1 MIRKLMQS
9 YYAKISLACICIV
22 SIVTG
27 VFSCLCYGLISRQ
40 NVSEHLNNYNILAN
54 NQSAALS
61 SRLASFSDFFYPVFN
76 DPEAYEALCELYLSP
91 NGSLSNE
98 TTDLLLDTMNALC
111 ASDPYC
117 CGMLLLTRTGRLYQY
132 DTKYVSLIPLNFV
145 RTTFRFTPYQ
155 IQIITDS
162 QISELSSDL
171 ELPASHVYGLSG
183 TLFRYKG
190 NELENLG
197 YMIAL
202 YSTEEFGN
210 ILTSSGL
217 EDTAEYTITDSAFS
231 VIYSSEGN
239 YDSGNIESLLS
250 QPVRDTVNNARLIS
264 AAGNDYYISS
274 LYQNNYDYYTTYV
287 LPAENIPASAAQTL
301 LLLFSLLLPLGCILL
316 YSTVFR
322 SSGRKVRNILNS
334 MEIVGRNNLSYRMA
348 IPKGNDEF
356 ASITHSFNH
365 MCDELQKNV
374 ENVYLFEIS
383 QRKSELYAMQT
394 SINPHFL
401 YNALEQIRVQTLNG
415 DGNKAAHMLLLLSKM
430 YRYQT
435 RRNLFISIAEEC
447 AQTENLINLYSCRIS
462 DCEYEI
468 HADAGAKK
476 YGIPKNIL
484 QPLVEN
490 SFVHG
495 FTPEQENA
503 FLTITAAFPE
513 GAEKIRFTIEDN
525 GRSVTEEDLELL
537 REKLRQP
544 VMNRD
549 EENGFALS
557 NVNNRLKLVF
567 GEGACLELSVG
578 EGGSGFRVAFSIP
591 PILPE
596 DLAASYSGTASGA
609 EMSSGVHA

>member
-1 MIRKLMQS
+1 MIRKMMQS
-9 YYAKISLACICIV
+9 YYARISLICICIV
-22 SIVTG
+22 SLVTG
-27 VFSCLCYGLISRQ
+27 MFSYFCYGLISRQ
-40 NVSEHLNNYNILAN
+40 NISEHLSDYNILIN
-54 NQSAALS
+54 NQSTALS
-61 SRLASFSDFFYPVFN
+61 SRLASFSDFFHPVFN
-76 DPEAYEALCELYLSP
+76 DPEAYAALCELYLSP
-91 NGSLSNE
+91 NGSLPNE
-98 TTDLLLDTMNALC
+98 TTDVLLDTMNALC
-111 ASDPYC
+111 ASDAYC
-117 CGMLLLTRTGRLYQY
+117 CGILLLTRTGRLYLY

-162 QISELSSDL
+162 QIAELSSDM

-183 TLFRYKG
+183 TLFHYK
-190 NELENLG
+190 NNLLENLG

-202 YSTEEFGN
+202 YSTEEFSN

-217 EDTAEYTITDSAFS
+217 ENSAEFTITDTSSS
-231 VIYSSEGN
+231 VIYSSSGK
-239 YDSGNIESLLS
+239 YDSVDTEVFPV
-250 QPVRDTVNNARLIS
+250 QPMQHAINNAWPVSIS
-264 AAGNDYYISS
+264 DEDCYVSS
-274 LYQNNYDYYTTYV
+274 LYQNDYGYYTTYI
-287 LPAENIPASAAQTL
+287 LPAKNIPDSPAQSIL
-301 LLLFSLLLPLGCILL
+301 LLLCLLLPLLCILL
-316 YSTVFR
+316 YSIVFR

-348 IPKGNDEF
+348 VPKGKDEF
-356 ASITHSFNH
+356 VSITHSFNR

-401 YNALEQIRVQTLNG
+401 YNALEQIRVQILNG
-415 DGNKAAHMLLLLSKM
+415 NGDKASRMLLLLSKM

-435 RRNLFISIAEEC
+435 KRNLFISIAEEC
-447 AQTENLINLYSCRIS
+447 AQTENLINLYSYRIS
-462 DCEYEI
+462 DCEY
-468 HADAGAKK
+468 DLYVDNSAKR
-476 YGIPKNIL
+476 YGIPKNLL

-495 FTPEQENA
+495 FSPEQENA
-503 FLTITAAFPE
+503 LITITAVFPE
-513 GAEKIRFTIEDN
+513 GSDQICFTIEDN
-525 GRSVTEEDLELL
+525 GRSISPEDLELL
-537 REKLRQP
+537 CEKLRQP

-567 GEGACLELSVG
+567 GESACLKLSVG
-578 EGGSGFRVAFSIP
+578 ENGGFKVSFSIP

-596 DLAASYSGTASGA
+596 ALAASYSGSAATT
-609 EMSSGVHA
+609 E

>member
-22 SIVTG
+22 ILITG
-27 VFSCLCYGLISRQ
+27 VFTYLCYGLISRQ
-40 NVSEHLNNYNILAN
+40 NVSEHLGNYNILAN

-61 SRLASFSDFFYPVFN
+61 SRMASFSDFFHPVFN
-76 DPEAYEALCELYLSP
+76 NPQAYEALCELYLSP
-91 NGSLSNE
+91 NGSLPNE
-98 TTDLLLDTMNALC
+98 TTDVLLDTMNALC

-132 DTKYVSLIPLNFV
+132 DTQYVSLIPLNFV

-162 QISELSSDL
+162 QISELSDDMD
-171 ELPASHVYGLSG
+171 LPASHVYGLSG
-183 TLFRYKG
+183 TLFRY
-190 NELENLG
+190 NADRLENLG

-202 YSTEEFGN
+202 YSTEEFSN
-210 ILTSSGL
+210 ILASSNL
-217 EDTAEYTITDSAFS
+217 ENTAEFTIADSAFS
-231 VIYSSEGN
+231 VIYSSDDN
-239 YDSGNIESLLS
+239 YGDADIENLLA
-250 QPVRDTVNNARLIS
+250 QPFRDTINNARLIS
-264 AAGNDYYISS
+264 DADEDYYISS
-274 LYQNNYDYYTTYV
+274 LYQNSYGYYTIYA
-287 LPAENIPASAAQTL
+287 LPAENILPSTAQVSL
-301 LLLFSLLLPLGCILL
+301 LLLGLLLPLLCILL

-322 SSGRKVRNILNS
+322 SSGRKVRNILKS
-334 MEIVGRNNLSYRMA
+334 MEIVGRNNLSYRM
-348 IPKGNDEF
+348 PTPRSNDEF

-401 YNALEQIRVQTLNG
+401 YNALEQIRVQALNG
-415 DGNKAAHMLLLLSKM
+415 HGDKAAHMLLLLSKM

-447 AQTENLINLYSCRIS
+447 AQTENLINLYSYRIS

-468 HADAGAKK
+468 LADAGAKK

-495 FTPEQENA
+495 FSPEQENA
-503 FLTITAAFPE
+503 LITVTAVFPE
-513 GAEKIRFTIEDN
+513 GAEQIRFTIEDN
-525 GRSVTEEDLELL
+525 GRSVTQEGLEQI

-557 NVNNRLKLVF
+557 NVNNRLRLVF
-567 GEGACLELSVG
+567 GECACLQLSAG
-578 EGGSGFRVAFSIP
+578 EDGTGFRVCFSIP
-591 PILPE
+591 PVLPE
-596 DLAASYSGTASGA
+596 DLAASYSGSPAAPSG
-609 EMSSGVHA
+609 EHS

>member
-9 YYAKISLACICIV
+9 YYAKISFICICIV
-22 SIVTG
+22 SIVTIM
-27 VFSCLCYGLISRQ
+27 FSYLCYGLVSRQ
-40 NVSEHLNNYNILAN
+40 NVAEHLNDYNILIN
-54 NQSAALS
+54 NQSTALS
-61 SRLASFSDFFYPVFN
+61 SRLTSFSDFFYPVYN
-76 DPEAYEALCELYLSP
+76 DPEAYAALCELYLSP
-91 NGSLSNE
+91 NGSLPNR
-98 TTDLLLDTMNALC
+98 TTDILLDTLNALC
-111 ASDPYC
+111 ASDSYC

-155 IQIITDS
+155 TQLITDS

-171 ELPASHVYGLSG
+171 DLPASHVYGLSG
-183 TLFRYKG
+183 TLFRYKD
-190 NELENLG
+190 NLLENLG

-202 YSTEEFGN
+202 YSTEDFSN
-210 ILTSSGL
+210 ILSSSGL
-217 EDTAEYTITDSAFS
+217 ENTADFVIADASFS

-239 YDSGNIESLLS
+239 YGSGDIEDILA
-250 QPVRDTVNNARLIS
+250 QPGQDTINNARLIS
-264 AAGNDYYISS
+264 VSGEDYYVSS
-274 LYQNNYDYYTTYV
+274 LYQNHYGYYTTYT
-287 LPAENIPASAAQTL
+287 LPAENIPLSMAQTL
-301 LLLFSLLLPLGCILL
+301 LLLFCLLLPLLCILL
-316 YSTVFR
+316 YSAVFR

-348 IPKGNDEF
+348 VPKGNDEF

-401 YNALEQIRVQTLNG
+401 YNALEQIRVQILSG
-415 DGNKAAHMLLLLSKM
+415 DRDKASRMLLLLSKM

-447 AQTENLINLYSCRIS
+447 AQTENLINLYSYRIS

-468 HADAGAKK
+468 HADNGAKR

-495 FTPEQENA
+495 FSPEQENA
-503 FLTITAAFPE
+503 LITITAAFPE
-513 GAEKIRFTIEDN
+513 SAEEILFTIEDN
-525 GRSVTEEDLELL
+525 GRSITPADLEEL
-537 REKLRQP
+537 REKLLQP

-567 GEGACLELSVG
+567 GESACLKLSPG
-578 EGGSGFRVAFSIP
+578 EDGTGFRVSFSIP
-591 PILPE
+591 PVLPE
-596 DLAASYSGTASGA
+596 NLAESYTT
-609 EMSSGVHA
+609 